1 MRRNKKTKKERD
13 TKNVIIYC
21 RVSSDEQKKG
31 SSLEVQEER
40 LVRECQR
47 RKYNIIDIPHWEDES
62 GKTFV
67 KRPVMSNILQYIKK
81 HSNDVDM
88 LLCLRWNRF
97 SRKLSQATNKI
108 DELREKYDVEVN
120 TIEEPINYDSALW
133 TTQIGMYIGQAESD
147 NLTRSKGTKDG
158 IHGTLEKGK
167 WPNRAPRGYKNIHV
181 TDDNGFVIDKL
192 VEIDPD
198 VSPIISKVFIEIA
211 KGIEAPCYIRRKLCP
226 FIPESS
232 FLEMIRNP
240 FYKGFV
246 FVPEFKGIKEHLKKG
261 VHKAIIDEETFDK
274 VQEILDG
281 KQKHNPKLTK
291 AVNPDLF
298 LRKFLVCPICGH
310 ALTGS
315 VSKGN
320 GGKYAYYHCCQNGK
334 HLRKRAEEVNESFA
348 RYVSCLTPNEEVLS
362 LYKEVLSDVRNEQ
375 GRETRNKVEDLQK
388 EVRHVEDMLNTLD
401 DKLMSGTISDAN
413 YNRISQRYDKQ
424 INELKQQIEIMKNP
438 NRANIEP
445 KLSYSISLLD
455 NMERFIRDAPVEAKI
470 KLLGSIFPKK
480 IEFDGIKY
488 RTNEYNKVLDLI
500 YQQTNELREPKK
512 ENEERFDSFPASV
525 PRAGVEPA
533 RVAPLVFETSA
544 STDSAI
550 WAYVVAKV
558 HIFSELT
565 NFYQKKH

>member
-1 MRRNKKTKKERD
+1 MRRKRNKNTTRD
-13 TKNVIIYC
+13 KKNVIIYC

-62 GKTFV
+62 GKTFE
-67 KRPVMSNILQYIKK
+67 KRPVMSNILEYIKK

-120 TIEEPINYDSALW
+120 TIEEPINYDAALW
-133 TTQIGMYIGQAESD
+133 TTQIGMYLGQAESD

-167 WPNRAPRGYKNIHV
+167 WPNKAPKGYKNKHV
-181 TDDNGFVIDKL
+181 TDENGFVVDKY
-192 VEIDPD
+192 VDIDPG
-198 VSPIISKVFIEIA
+198 VGPVIRKVFIEIA
-211 KGIEAPCYIRRKLCP
+211 KGVEAPCYIRRKLCP
-226 FIPESS
+226 NIPEST

-240 FYKGFV
+240 FYKGKV
-246 FVPEFKGIKEHLKKG
+246 FVPEYNGKPEHYVKGIHTAL
-261 VHKAIIDEETFDK
+261 IDEETFDK

-281 KQKHNPKLTK
+281 KKKHTPKLTK
-291 AVNPDLF
+291 PINPDLY

-315 VSKGN
+315 ESKGN
-320 GGKYAYYHCCQNGK
+320 GGKYAYYHCCHDGK
-334 HLRKRAEEVNESFA
+334 HLRKRADEVNEGFA
-348 RYVSCLTPNEEVLS
+348 RYVSCLTLNEEVLS
-362 LYKEVLSDVRNEQ
+362 LYKEVLTDVRNEQ

-388 EVRHVEDMLNTLD
+388 EVRRVEDMLNTLD
-401 DKLMSGTISDAN
+401 DKLLSGTISDAN
-413 YNRISQRYDKQ
+413 YNRISQRYEKQ
-424 INELKQQIEIMKNP
+424 ISDLKQQIEVMKNP
-438 NRANIEP
+438 NRSLIEP

-455 NMERFIRDAPVEAKI
+455 NMEGFFRDAPVKVKI
-470 KLLGSIFPKK
+470 KLLGSIFPEK
-480 IEFDGIKY
+480 IEFDGKNY
-488 RTNEYNKVLDLI
+488 RTNGYNKVLDLI
-500 YQQTNELREPKK
+500 YQQTKELREPKK
-512 ENEERFDSFPASV
+512 VDGERFSSFPASV
-525 PRAGVEPA
+525 PGPGLEPGW
-533 RVAPLVFETSA
+533 VAPTVFETVA

-550 WAYVVAKV
+550 RA
-558 HIFSELT
+558 SMR
-565 NFYQKKH
+565 QR